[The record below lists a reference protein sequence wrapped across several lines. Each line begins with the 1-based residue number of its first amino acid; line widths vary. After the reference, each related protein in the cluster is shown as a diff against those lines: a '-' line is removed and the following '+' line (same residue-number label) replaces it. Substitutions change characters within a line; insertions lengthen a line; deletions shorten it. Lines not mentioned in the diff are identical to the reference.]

1 VQSEL
6 VPQPS
11 LIRHHEHD
19 VLQDLLVAAA
29 LLEEGKRGG
38 DDGLP
43 GQAGAPLRQ
52 QALQVIIMR
61 SIT

>member
-1 VQSEL
+1 MQSDL

-29 LLEEGKRGG
+29 LLEESKRGG

-43 GQAGAPLRQ
+43 GQAEAPLQ